1 MVSFPWKQKI
11 ERSGIP
17 SSSARQKKS
26 GQPLDKKLM
35 IRKSSD
41 SFLISNKKSKPSSE
55 AVQENYRHSRR
66 GSVLVCTPFLANH
79 ALLCL
84 KFPQTR
90 KPENLST
97 IFQENRRPWRRF
109 VLPAK
114 TKHVAVSCSGPQR
127 GQRVRAFFSSFK
139 FIHFFV
145 KFEQFQHFS
154 SALSQ
159 FHYPK
164 NDWKMAQI

>member
-127 GQRVRAFFSSFK
+127 GQRVGKARHFLSIGQPLSSEFPASN
-139 FIHFFV
+139 
-145 KFEQFQHFS
+145 ERTNTTTQ
-154 SALSQ
+154 AGRRGC
-159 FHYPK
+159 
-164 NDWKMAQI
+164 